1 VAVRIYVLR
10 KGKNEM
16 EKLERK
22 SMDIVAENI
31 EKLKEIFPDVFTERK
46 VDFDA
51 LSDDIQFIK
60 ATKMNDIEDI
70 VYG

>member
-1 VAVRIYVLR
+1 
-10 KGKNEM
+10 
-16 EKLERK
+16 
-22 SMDIVAENI
+22 
-31 EKLKEIFPDVFTERK
+31 VFTERK

-60 ATKMNDIEDI
+60 AAQMSDIEDI